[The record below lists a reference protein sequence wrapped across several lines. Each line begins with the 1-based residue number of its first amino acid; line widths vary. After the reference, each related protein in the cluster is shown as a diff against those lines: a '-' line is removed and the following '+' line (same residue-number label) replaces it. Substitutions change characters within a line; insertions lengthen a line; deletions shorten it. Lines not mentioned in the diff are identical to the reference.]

1 MLRRPALKRMPDDER
16 MEVRSNASSNA
27 EACAEH
33 VATLRALIN
42 EALPELVADAGP
54 AVLYDPVRYVLDG
67 GGKRLRPILLL
78 LTAEAFNVE
87 TQRAL
92 PAALAVEVFHNF
104 TLVHDDIM
112 DHADERRGRPTV
124 HLAWTPETAILTGDM
139 LMALSYD
146 LLTQVD
152 TPHLA
157 TMLDAYHSMVERLCK
172 GQALDK
178 AFETEA
184 ETSVQDYMRM
194 IDCKTGALLEA
205 AFEIGGIIGGASPA
219 ERTALRKVGRRVGR
233 AFQIQ
238 DDLLDLTADHESWGK
253 QVGGD
258 LMEGKKT
265 FLLLRAL
272 ERAEGDG
279 YAWFERIV
287 ANNGVSAE
295 AIPEARARMDALG
308 VFDEARQA
316 VEDYSEGAKEQLSML
331 PHNGLALDALR
342 WLIDKMQARM
352 H

>member
-1 MLRRPALKRMPDDER
+1 MS
-16 MEVRSNASSNA
+16 METPPTDAASENAS
-27 EACAEH
+27 AEH
-33 VATLRALIN
+33 VASLRARIN
-42 EALPELVADAGP
+42 HALPELVADAGP
-54 AVLYDPVRYVLDG
+54 DVLYDPVRYVLDG

-78 LTAEAFNVE
+78 LSAEAFGVA

-124 HLAWTPETAILTGDM
+124 HLQWDADTAILTGDM

-157 TMLDAYHSMVERLCK
+157 KMLDVYHAMVERLCK

-178 AFETEA
+178 AFETQA
-184 ETSVQDYMRM
+184 ETSVEDYMRM

-205 AFEIGGIIGGASPA
+205 AFEIGGLIGGVVPPQ
-219 ERTALRKVGRRVGR
+219 RTALRKIGRRVGR

-238 DDLLDLTADHESWGK
+238 DDLLDLTADHDRWGK

-272 ERAEGDG
+272 ERAEGDDH
-279 YAWFERIV
+279 AWFARIV
-287 ANNGVSAE
+287 AEKGLPPDEV
-295 AIPEARARMDALG
+295 PEARERMRHLG
-308 VFDEARQA
+308 IFDEAEAAVKEYTAGARQ
-316 VEDYSEGAKEQLSML
+316 QI
-331 PHNGLALDALR
+331 DALPGETAPIQTMH
-342 WLIDKMQARM
+342 WLIDQMQARL

>member
-1 MLRRPALKRMPDDER
+1 M
-16 MEVRSNASSNA
+16 NAVPNA
-27 EACAEH
+27 EACAEQ
-33 VATLRALIN
+33 VDTLRTLVN
-42 EALPELVADAGP
+42 DALPELVADAGP
-54 AVLYDPVRYVLDG
+54 DVLYDPVRYVLAG

-78 LTAEAFNVE
+78 LTADAYGVD
-87 TQRAL
+87 TKRAL

-124 HLAWTPETAILTGDM
+124 HLEWDPETAILTGDM

-146 LLTQVD
+146 LLTQVE
-152 TPHLA
+152 TPHLVKL
-157 TMLDAYHSMVERLCK
+157 LDVYHSMVERLCK

-178 AFETEA
+178 AFEKQS
-184 ETSVQDYMRM
+184 ETSVEDYMRM

-205 AFEIGGIIGGASPA
+205 VFELGGIIGGAGPP

-238 DDLLDLTADHESWGK
+238 DDLLDLTADDDRWGK

-272 ERAEGDG
+272 EQSEGDEHD
-279 YAWFERIV
+279 WFARIV
-287 ANNGVSAE
+287 SNGGLPANE
-295 AIPEARARMDALG
+295 IPEARSRMRRLG
-308 VFDEARQA
+308 IFDEAEAA
-316 VEDYSEGAKEQLSML
+316 VNEYSEGAKQQLTML
-331 PHNGLALDALR
+331 PRQRQATDTLH
-342 WLIDKMQARM
+342 WLIDRMRARM